1 MVVFKAMVKEWKLEL
16 DNYYMENYI
25 RENINQVFLAETLN
39 DAFLLFMEAKSMVQD
54 NTIEDSCSTSTM
66 MLNQV
71 RKVHG
76 EENLKILLLESLLG
90 CFEAEESL
98 MPSAKCEIKEQCREL
113 DLGSE

>member
-25 RENINQVFLAETLN
+25 RENINQVVMVWTLN
-39 DAFLLFMEAKSMVQD
+39 DAFLL
-54 NTIEDSCSTSTM
+54 TIEDSCSTSTM

>member
-54 NTIEDSCSTSTM
+54 NTIEDSCSKDRRLSGYDRITSSDRM
-66 MLNQV
+66 
-71 RKVHG
+71 
-76 EENLKILLLESLLG
+76 
-90 CFEAEESL
+90 FAEHE
-98 MPSAKCEIKEQCREL
+98 
-113 DLGSE
+113 